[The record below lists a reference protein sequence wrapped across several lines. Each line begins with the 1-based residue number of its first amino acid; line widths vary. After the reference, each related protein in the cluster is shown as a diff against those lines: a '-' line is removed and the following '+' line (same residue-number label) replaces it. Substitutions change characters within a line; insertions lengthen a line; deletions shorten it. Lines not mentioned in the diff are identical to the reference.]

1 MPTPPLQYGETYH
14 IYNRGNNRENIFIE
28 EKNYRYF
35 LKFYAKY
42 VEQVADT
49 FAYCLMQNHF
59 HFLVRI
65 REEQDIQ
72 DCQSSKDWQS
82 YLSPSQAFSNLFST
96 YTKAINKAYQRT
108 GSLFQKPFQRLLVT
122 SDEHLF
128 QFVTYIHRN
137 PVKHGFIQD
146 FREWPYSSYST
157 ICSTNPTRLQRDQVL
172 DWFDGRKGFE
182 QAHLQGVN
190 TNLIS
195 YLIQDD

>member
-14 IYNRGNNRENIFIE
+14 IYNRGNIRENIFIE
-28 EKNYRYF
+28 ERNYRYF
-35 LKFYAKY
+35 LKLYAKY

-49 FAYCLMQNHF
+49 FAYCLLRNHF

-65 REEQDIQ
+65 REEQD
-72 DCQSSKDWQS
+72 CQSSKDWQS
-82 YLSPSQAFSNLFST
+82 SPGRAFSNLFST

-108 GSLFQKPFQRLLVT
+108 GSLFQKPFRRVLVT

-128 QFVTYIHRN
+128 YIVTYIHLN

-172 DWFDGRKGFE
+172 DWFNGRTGFE
-182 QAHLQGVN
+182 QTHLQGAN
-190 TNLIS
+190 TSLIS